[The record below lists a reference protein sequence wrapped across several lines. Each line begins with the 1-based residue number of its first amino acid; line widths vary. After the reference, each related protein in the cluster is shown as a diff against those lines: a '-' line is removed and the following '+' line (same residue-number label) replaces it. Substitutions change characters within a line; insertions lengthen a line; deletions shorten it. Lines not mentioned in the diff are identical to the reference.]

1 MAVHFI
7 MFTKHLEGKD
17 IGGLIGALQSVGV
30 EGADLCVRP
39 NYPVTPENAPVEL
52 PKAART
58 FTKAGLNIPL
68 VTTPTRY
75 TDPKERTVE
84 PLFAACAEAGV
95 RFVKLGYWM
104 MGEAGYWAT
113 VDKVRKD
120 LEGFAAI
127 ARKTGVAAV
136 VHTHSGETMGLNA
149 CSVMNLVKGFD
160 PKCVGVFLDSGH
172 LTITGEPIPIALS
185 AVGEYLKVFAFKDVV
200 RERVVRQ
207 KVEVQTEPVLI
218 RDVHGGKASAGVTRT
233 RVVDEGKPTWQ
244 MKVVPLGEGYV
255 DWPGLLSRLRAIGF
269 DGPVSIHSEYSGVPV
284 DTVIDL
290 TRIDV
295 RYIRALLGS

>member
-1 MAVHFI
+1 MSQGKGVAVHFI

-17 IGGLIGALQSVGV
+17 IGGLIEALKFVGV

-39 NYPVTPENAPVEL
+39 NYPVTPENAPKEL
-52 PKAART
+52 PKAARA
-58 FTKAGLNIPL
+58 FAQAGLNVPL

-160 PKCVGVFLDSGH
+160 PDCVGVFLDSGH

-200 RERVVRQ
+200 RERVVR
-207 KVEVQTEPVLI
+207 E
-218 RDVHGGKASAGVTRT
+218 GKAS
-233 RVVDEGKPTWQ
+233 WQ
-244 MKVVPLGEGYV
+244 MKVVPLGEGYA
-255 DWPGLLSRLRAIGF
+255 DWSGLLSRLQVMKF

-284 DTVIDL
+284 DTVVDL

-295 RYIRALLGS
+295 RYIRGLLGS

>member
-1 MAVHFI
+1 MFIAVVQGNRRQRKGMAMHFI

-17 IGGLIGALQSVGV
+17 IGGLIAALQSVGV

-39 NYPVTPENAPVEL
+39 NYPVTPENAATEL
-52 PKAART
+52 PKAARA
-58 FTKAGLNIPL
+58 FAQAGLNIPL

-127 ARKTGVAAV
+127 ARKTGLAAV

-200 RERVVRQ
+200 RERVVR
-207 KVEVQTEPVLI
+207 
-218 RDVHGGKASAGVTRT
+218 
-233 RVVDEGKPTWQ
+233 EGKPSWQ
-244 MKVVPLGEGYV
+244 MKVVPLGEGYA
-255 DWPGLLSRLRAIGF
+255 DWPGLLSRLQAMHF